1 MRAAAVIQYVPLAG
15 QTSPEPAPRLRTD
28 LITTAPDADDDRAVL
43 DEERS
48 LNEESLIDNGR
59 VAA

>member
-1 MRAAAVIQYVPLAG
+1 ML
-15 QTSPEPAPRLRTD
+15 
-28 LITTAPDADDDRAVL
+28 RAVL

-48 LNEESLIDNGR
+48 LSEESLIDNGR

>member
-1 MRAAAVIQYVPLAG
+1 ML
-15 QTSPEPAPRLRTD
+15 
-28 LITTAPDADDDRAVL
+28 RAVL